1 MICAG
6 TGLAPFRGFLQE
18 RASRHAH
25 GEPLPRLTARRPGR
39 LRVGYLSGDLRN
51 HVMGKMTWAAV
62 EHHDKARFE
71 LFFYSLS
78 EADDEWTARFRGL
91 ADHFHSFTHESER
104 EAAMRIAAD
113 DLDLLVDLSTHT
125 KGARPGILALKPAR
139 VQITHVASAGTVGL
153 STIDFKLTDRYAD
166 VQENQA
172 FQIETLLPMAGC
184 VYPFRHSAA
193 AAEHPFRRAARGIP
207 AEAVVI
213 GAFVSPMKLSRRCL
227 ASWREVLARIPQARL
242 AFSPVDP
249 AHRGSYSRLL
259 TAAGITADRVLFL
272 PQGRNDAEN
281 QSRYSLVDFVLD
293 PMPYGGANG
302 TLEALD
308 AGVPVVT
315 LQGKRHSE
323 RTSYSILANL
333 GVTETVATSGTEYTE
348 IAVRLA
354 ADPAFMRAVL
364 DRIREGLRQ
373 SILVDTPAHTRALE
387 GAYIAALEAKAPEA
401 VSATEPVDG

>member
-1 MICAG
+1 
-6 TGLAPFRGFLQE
+6 
-18 RASRHAH
+18 
-25 GEPLPRLTARRPGR
+25 
-39 LRVGYLSGDLRN
+39 
-51 HVMGKMTWAAV
+51 MGKMTWAAV

-125 KGARPGILALKPAR
+125 KGARPGIRTLKPAR
-139 VQITHVASAGTVGL
+139 AQITHVASAGTVGL

-166 VQENQA
+166 MQENQA
-172 FQIETLLPMAGC
+172 FQIETLLPIAGSG
-184 VYPFRHSAA
+184 YPLRHIGA
-193 AAEHPFRRAARGIP
+193 AAEHPFRRAALGIP

-281 QSRYSLVDFVLD
+281 QSRYTLV
-293 PMPYGGANG
+293 
-302 TLEALD
+302 
-308 AGVPVVT
+308 
-315 LQGKRHSE
+315 
-323 RTSYSILANL
+323 
-333 GVTETVATSGTEYTE
+333 
-348 IAVRLA
+348 
-354 ADPAFMRAVL
+354 
-364 DRIREGLRQ
+364 
-373 SILVDTPAHTRALE
+373 
-387 GAYIAALEAKAPEA
+387 
-401 VSATEPVDG
+401 